1 MRLRNNKKAMPQ
13 FLQKFEFYA
22 ANATTRA
29 RGEDIITVGV
39 KALILL
45 FFLRRLRL
53 AAWLLCLMW
62 R

>member
-45 FFLRRLRL
+45 FFCADLG
-53 AAWLLCLMW
+53 WPSGCYV
-62 R
+62 